1 MAKSICIFTGSRAEY
16 GLLRPLMAVISQDSD
31 LQLKTL
37 VSGMH
42 LSPEYGS
49 TYQNILEDGFA
60 IDEQVEMLIS
70 SDSAVGVCKSAGLGL
85 IGLGEALSRMQPDWL
100 VVLGDRYETFAA
112 AAAAMMLKIPLAHIH
127 GGEVTEGAIDEAF
140 RHSISK
146 MSQLHFVSTESYRRR
161 VIQMGERPET
171 VFNFGA
177 IGIDG
182 IKNIELQSKAEIED
196 GLGISLS
203 PQSVLVTFH
212 PETLARSSTSEQFDS
227 LLNALKKF
235 PSLKIIFTKANTDKD
250 GRLINKMVEDYVRE
264 HAHTAKV
271 FSSLGQARYL
281 SVMSHVNA
289 VVGNSSSG
297 IIEAPSLGIPTVNI
311 GDRQKGRIRAESVI
325 DCAAETETISLALEK
340 ALSNSFKKLAAT
352 VDNPYEGKNTALRI
366 KEIIKQADTGSTRKS
381 FFDLPVDCWEPKH
394 AKCQK
399 TYRQPD
405 GHYT

>member
-16 GLLRPLMAVISQDSD
+16 GLLRPLMALISQDPD

-49 TYQNILEDGFA
+49 TYQKILEDGFV
-60 IDEQVEMLIS
+60 IDDQVEMLVS
-70 SDSAVGVCKSAGLGL
+70 SDSAVGVCKSTGLGL
-85 IGLGEALSRMQPDWL
+85 IGLGEAFSRLKPDWV

-112 AAAAMMLKIPLAHIH
+112 ATAAMMLKIPLAHIH

-140 RHSISK
+140 RHSMTK
-146 MSQLHFVSTESYRRR
+146 MSQLHFVSTENYRRR
-161 VIQMGERPET
+161 VIQLGENPET
-171 VFNFGA
+171 VFNVGA

-182 IKNIELQSKAEIED
+182 IKNIDLQSKGEIED
-196 GLGISLS
+196 YLGLSLS

-212 PETLARSSTSEQFDS
+212 PETLAISSTSEQFEN
-227 LLNALKKF
+227 LLNALNKF
-235 PSLKIIFTKANTDKD
+235 SSLKVVFTKANADKD
-250 GRLINKMVEDYVRE
+250 GRLINKMIEHYVCE
-264 HAHTAKV
+264 HGQTAKA

-281 SVMSHVNA
+281 SVMSHVDA

-325 DCAAETETISLALEK
+325 HCAAETEAISRALEK

-352 VDNPYEGKNTALRI
+352 VDNPYEGTNTALRI
-366 KEIIKQADTGSTRKS
+366 KEIIKQASTGSTRKS

-394 AKCQK
+394 AKRQK
-399 TYRQPD
+399 THRQPD
-405 GHYT
+405 GHHT